1 MINLIFFSV
10 DRGIN
15 LKEKNGKRLQ
25 LCATLQSIFD
35 ICLLH
40 CKAGIYQ
47 EKLLPALFT
56 IEILSCKKDWI
67 NEEYLLKMVQ
77 IYQDIT
83 YLLCFVFRSICL
95 DLYKHKHC
103 SDTSILLLKSLKGF
117 SYTLYL
123 HTISSIF
130 CWTLTKIT
138 FDHSPSQLK
147 RAWFCLITGNTQ
159 TKRWSWWGLNST
171 GLFTANYSVDDMY
184 IYINLGMHMFI

>member
-1 MINLIFFSV
+1 MFNIKSIQWKKNPVVYFFS
-10 DRGIN
+10 
-15 LKEKNGKRLQ
+15 NGTFL
-25 LCATLQSIFD
+25 
-35 ICLLH
+35 
-40 CKAGIYQ
+40 
-47 EKLLPALFT
+47 T

-83 YLLCFVFRSICL
+83 YVLCFVFRSICL
-95 DLYKHKHC
+95 YLYKHKNC

-123 HTISSIF
+123 HTISLHLQYFVRHRPRSQK
-130 CWTLTKIT
+130 TT

-159 TKRWSWWGLNST
+159 TKRWS
-171 GLFTANYSVDDMY
+171 
-184 IYINLGMHMFI
+184 